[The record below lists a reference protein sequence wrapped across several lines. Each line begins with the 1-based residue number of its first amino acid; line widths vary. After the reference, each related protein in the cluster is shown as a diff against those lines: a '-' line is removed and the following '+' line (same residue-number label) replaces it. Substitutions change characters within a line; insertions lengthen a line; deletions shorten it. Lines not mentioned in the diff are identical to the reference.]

1 MLLTAGAPGSAIG
14 LGVPLTQEPLL
25 MICVT
30 AASSIRLRLLL
41 LLIVTDGCVKFV
53 LPIWTS
59 VLPPPEPPH
68 ATATTVIRLS
78 TTRPAKSFFIVFAS
92 FLLIRKK
99 CVCSVAFFFMKVAS
113 QR

>member
-68 ATATTVIRLS
+68 ATTRTVTRAS
-78 TTRPAKSFFIVFAS
+78 TTKPAISFFIVFAS
-92 FLLIRKK
+92 LLSLVRKN
-99 CVCSVAFFFMKVAS
+99 VTEQTLFYEVAV
-113 QR
+113 RH